1 MFLKNYIL
9 QLKDTAHVLSMLLTA
24 LVVFFLLSLPTK
36 LAAKPQPA
44 TAEAVSE
51 DSCRRIV
58 ERICEMH
65 YKDPA
70 NKQMVDL
77 MLGSFDVLREQKN
90 KKYYFQICNMYVDW
104 FFRHGDMDKTKI
116 YLDRVCRL
124 AETTPMPEL
133 KAIARRAQGQFML
146 RLGLTSLASSYIH
159 EAMRLCP
166 NYKSVVAPDT
176 YLSIGLQ
183 VISIYMKEQRVDSAD
198 IILRKV
204 ERGYKWHC
212 SNGYVD
218 SRNWMRARLL
228 AMHADVEMERGNMKL
243 CGEWMKKCRQ
253 VMMPGTS
260 MSYYAPYYIIRT
272 NLDMREGRYGRA
284 LETVDSLLAIG
295 PEVRPLT
302 SRYLLM
308 RAQLLNKLGRAKES
322 ADAYD
327 TYLKESDRIDRLLT
341 AERIEQLRAH
351 YEYDKAVADRKAA
364 EHDRILMVFALA
376 VLTAMFVVVVWAMTV
391 LRRKNRHLVRLL
403 RGNHNGYTGEVALQ
417 QDVTTDAERA
427 LGAKGVAFLTSSQAY
442 RDVDGGRAALVVHL
456 GVGERAA
463 VSAVATYT
471 GCSFKTF
478 TNMLKLEESRRL
490 LEQNHDMTIAAIA
503 SQCGFG
509 TLRTYQNLFKE
520 KYGLSPSQY
529 RDSLVEDD
537 E

>member
-1 MFLKNYIL
+1 MFLKNYLL
-9 QLKDTAHVLSMLLTA
+9 QLKDTAHVLSMLPPA

-104 FFRHGDMDKTKI
+104 LFRHGDMDKTKI

-243 CGEWMKKCRQ
+243 CGEWMEKCRQ

-284 LETVDSLLAIG
+284 LETVDSLLAAG

-376 VLTAMFVVVVWAMTV
+376 VLTAMLVVVVWAMTV

-403 RGNHNGYTGEVALQ
+403 RGNHNGYTGEVAFQ

-442 RDVDGGRAALVVHL
+442 RGVDGGRAALVGDVVIDAL
-456 GVGERAA
+456 GILPG
-463 VSAVATYT
+463 VA
-471 GCSFKTF
+471 GVC
-478 TNMLKLEESRRL
+478 L
-490 LEQNHDMTIAAIA
+490 LVWLHQK
-503 SQCGFG
+503 Q
-509 TLRTYQNLFKE
+509 R
-520 KYGLSPSQY
+520 
-529 RDSLVEDD
+529 
-537 E
+537 

>member
-1 MFLKNYIL
+1 
-9 QLKDTAHVLSMLLTA
+9 
-24 LVVFFLLSLPTK
+24 
-36 LAAKPQPA
+36 
-44 TAEAVSE
+44 
-51 DSCRRIV
+51 
-58 ERICEMH
+58 
-65 YKDPA
+65 
-70 NKQMVDL
+70 
-77 MLGSFDVLREQKN
+77 
-90 KKYYFQICNMYVDW
+90 
-104 FFRHGDMDKTKI
+104 
-116 YLDRVCRL
+116 
-124 AETTPMPEL
+124 
-133 KAIARRAQGQFML
+133 
-146 RLGLTSLASSYIH
+146 
-159 EAMRLCP
+159 
-166 NYKSVVAPDT
+166 
-176 YLSIGLQ
+176 
-183 VISIYMKEQRVDSAD
+183 
-198 IILRKV
+198 
-204 ERGYKWHC
+204 
-212 SNGYVD
+212 
-218 SRNWMRARLL
+218 
-228 AMHADVEMERGNMKL
+228 
-243 CGEWMKKCRQ
+243 
-253 VMMPGTS
+253 
-260 MSYYAPYYIIRT
+260 
-272 NLDMREGRYGRA
+272 MREGRYGRA

-442 RDVDGGRAALVVHL
+442 RDVDGGRVALVAHL

-529 RDSLVEDD
+529 RDSLMEDD

>member
-1 MFLKNYIL
+1 
-9 QLKDTAHVLSMLLTA
+9 
-24 LVVFFLLSLPTK
+24 
-36 LAAKPQPA
+36 
-44 TAEAVSE
+44 
-51 DSCRRIV
+51 
-58 ERICEMH
+58 
-65 YKDPA
+65 
-70 NKQMVDL
+70 
-77 MLGSFDVLREQKN
+77 
-90 KKYYFQICNMYVDW
+90 MYVDW
-104 FFRHGDMDKTKI
+104 LFRHGDMDKTKI

-260 MSYYAPYYIIRT
+260 MSYYAPYYIIRS

-284 LETVDSLLAIG
+284 LETVDSLLAAG

-376 VLTAMFVVVVWAMTV
+376 VLTAMLVVVVWAMTV

-403 RGNHNGYTGEVALQ
+403 RGRHNDYTGEVAFQ

-442 RDVDGGRAALVVHL
+442 RGVDGGRAALVAHL

-529 RDSLVEDD
+529 RGSLVEDD